1 MSIEMGF
8 VIVVSLSVLWM
19 AMGLIF
25 LDKKEIKPEQTD
37 YDDVLL
43 AMTFGPLILLTK
55 KKEEK

>member
-1 MSIEMGF
+1 MGF

-19 AMGLIF
+19 AIGLIF
-25 LDKKEIKPEQTD
+25 LNKKEIKPEQTE